1 MTEDLSK
8 EHQSAVSCLQESWNE
23 RFSEESERWK
33 SCFGEIE
40 LKVATEKAA
49 LNKELLDTKASLEA
63 KLGEARRLERNH
75 CEKLKLCEDTVRL
88 KESEL
93 DHKSALFGRLRDLA
107 KTCQSGMEKTVM
119 RERVTQPQPSTLYNT
134 ALSPCST
141 LPPTPH
147 GHKYMPLLRMTININ
162 PPKEGE
168 SIGFTLT
175 AENAVHSVDY
185 AGPARVAGI
194 MKGDVLTS
202 VMGRSVSGASNAG
215 KLLLASSIESARQ
228 LGIQVPLGLKRQAS
242 SANEMTLGGVTGA
255 TH

>member
-1 MTEDLSK
+1 
-8 EHQSAVSCLQESWNE
+8 
-23 RFSEESERWK
+23 
-33 SCFGEIE
+33 
-40 LKVATEKAA
+40 
-49 LNKELLDTKASLEA
+49 
-63 KLGEARRLERNH
+63 
-75 CEKLKLCEDTVRL
+75 
-88 KESEL
+88 
-93 DHKSALFGRLRDLA
+93 
-107 KTCQSGMEKTVM
+107 
-119 RERVTQPQPSTLYNT
+119 
-134 ALSPCST
+134 
-141 LPPTPH
+141 
-147 GHKYMPLLRMTININ
+147 MPLLRMTININ
-162 PPKEGE
+162 PPKQGE